1 VIATYPSDVRAAVSL
16 AAATVKARHREPG
29 DRWQPL
35 PHQVAPSGAWKTWAL
50 IAGRGSGKTDAGAH
64 YVDAH
69 ARGPACIPGPVPHRM
84 AIIAPTLPDAQQTCV
99 LGDSGLLRADE
110 AIRYRP
116 GSMKEADLVWPNG
129 AQARLFGAHGP
140 DDPNR
145 LRGPQ
150 HCLVWADELAAWRM
164 LDDAWDM
171 MEFGLRLGT
180 APRVVVT
187 TTPRPRVLIRR
198 LLADPS
204 TVVTRASTRDNT
216 YLPDERRN
224 ALYARYAGTRLGR
237 QELDAEVIEDVDGAL
252 WTRAMIDY
260 QQPAQRWHLPAKE
273 LVWDLAR
280 IVVAIDPAVTSGE
293 DSDETG
299 IVAAGIGADGRGY
312 VLADASCRMPPA
324 DWARRAINLYH
335 DLRADRIVA
344 EANNG
349 GDLVSTVIR
358 TADPTV
364 PVTLVHAARGKRT
377 RAEPISLLYEQGR
390 VAHTEPYPE
399 LEDQMC
405 SYTGA
410 PGEDSPDRMDA
421 LVWALSE
428 VMGVSAERAWG
439 GGAAWGG
446 ETAVMTA

>member
-1 VIATYPSDVRAAVSL
+1 MIAQYDAEAALALARARVRLRSKAAGSGWTPY
-16 AAATVKARHREPG
+16 A
-29 DRWQPL
+29 
-35 PHQVAPSGAWKTWAL
+35 HQVAPPLPWKTWAL

-64 YVDAH
+64 YVDEH
-69 ARGPACIPGPVPHRM
+69 ARGAACLAGPVPHRM

-99 LGDSGLLRADE
+99 LGDSGLLRANPT
-110 AIRYRP
+110 IRYRP

-171 MEFGLRLGT
+171 MEFGLRLGP
-180 APRVVVT
+180 APRVVAT
-187 TTPRPRVLIRR
+187 TTPRPRPLIKR
-198 LLADPS
+198 LLGEPS
-204 TVVTRASTRDNT
+204 TVVTRASTRDNPA
-216 YLPDERRN
+216 LPEDRR
-224 ALYARYAGTRLGR
+224 AELYARYAGTRLGR
-237 QELDAEVIEDVDGAL
+237 QELDAEIIEEVDGAL
-252 WTRAMIDY
+252 WSRAMIVYGNPQLRMDT
-260 QQPAQRWHLPAKE
+260 RTRD
-273 LVWDLAR
+273 LVPDLAR

-299 IVAAGIGADGRGY
+299 IVAAGRGADGRGY

-324 DWARRAINLYH
+324 DWAKRAINLYH
-335 DLRADRIVA
+335 ELRADRIVA

-358 TADPTV
+358 TVDPNV

-377 RAEPISLLYEQGR
+377 RAEPISALYEQGR
-390 VAHTEPYPE
+390 VSHVEPFPD

-405 SYTGA
+405 SYTGE

-421 LVWALSE
+421 LVWALTD
-428 VMGVSAERAWG
+428 VMGVTTGSAWG
-439 GGAAWGG
+439 GGASWGG
-446 ETAVMTA
+446 EQAVATA

>member
-1 VIATYPSDVRAAVSL
+1 VIGTYDAEAALALARAR
-16 AAATVKARHREPG
+16 ARLRNRSAGTGWRPY
-29 DRWQPL
+29 
-35 PHQVAPSGAWKTWAL
+35 PHQVPPPLPWKAWAL

-64 YVDAH
+64 YVDDH
-69 ARGPACIPGPVPHRM
+69 ARGPACLPGPVPHRM

-99 LGDSGLLRADE
+99 LGDSGLLRANT

-164 LDDAWDM
+164 LDDTWDM
-171 MEFGLRLGT
+171 MEFGLRLGP
-180 APRVVVT
+180 APRVIAT
-187 TTPRPRVLIRR
+187 TTPRPRPLIKR
-198 LLADPS
+198 LLADAA
-204 TVVTRASTRDNT
+204 TVVTRASTRDNPS
-216 YLPDERRN
+216 LPEDRRA

-237 QELDAEVIEDVDGAL
+237 QELDAEIIEEADGAL
-252 WTRAMIDY
+252 WTRAMIVYDA
-260 QQPAQRWHLPAKE
+260 PERRIDARTREIIP
-273 LVWDLAR
+273 DLAR

-299 IVAAGIGADGRGY
+299 IVGVGRGADGRGY
-312 VLADASCRMPPA
+312 VLADASCRLPPA
-324 DWARRAINLYH
+324 EWARRAVNLYRE
-335 DLRADRIVA
+335 LRADRIVA

-358 TADPTV
+358 TIDPNV
-364 PVTLVHAARGKRT
+364 PVALVHAARGKRT
-377 RAEPISLLYEQGR
+377 RAEPISALYEQGR
-390 VAHTEPYPE
+390 VSHVVPFPE

-405 SYTGA
+405 SYTGE

-421 LVWALSE
+421 LVWGLTD
-428 VMGVSAERAWG
+428 VMGVSTGSAWG
-439 GGAAWGG
+439 GGASWGG
-446 ETAVMTA
+446 EQAVATA